1 MAQHINLKIG
11 LLSDTHGWLD
21 PKIFDHF
28 KACDEVW
35 HAGDIGDPKL
45 LSAFDRFKHF
55 RAVYG
60 NIDDGIIRQKY
71 PEFQAFQCEE
81 VHVWLIHITGY
92 PPLYTPQIRTKLS
105 QSQPDI
111 LVGGHSH
118 ILRVMHDIKRPPL
131 LYLNPGAAGR
141 HGSHHMRT
149 LLRFEIHHKNINN
162 IEVIELG
169 IRAALVDHD

>member
-1 MAQHINLKIG
+1 MKIG

-28 KACDEVW
+28 EKCDEVW
-35 HAGDIGDPKL
+35 HAGDIGDPEL
-45 LSAFDRFKHF
+45 LTAFDRFKHF
-55 RAVYG
+55 RAVSG
-60 NIDDGIIRQKY
+60 NIDDHTTREKY
-71 PEFQAFQCEE
+71 PVFHAFECEQL
-81 VHVWLIHITGY
+81 HIWLTHITGY
-92 PPLYTPQIRTKLS
+92 PPLYTPEIGIKLS
-105 QSQPDI
+105 QKQPDI

-141 HGSHHMRT
+141 HGAHHMRT
-149 LLRFEIHHKNINN
+149 LLRFEINEKKIHN

-169 IRAALVDHD
+169 PRATLAASL

>member
-1 MAQHINLKIG
+1 MKIG

-28 KACDEVW
+28 EKCDEVW
-35 HAGDIGDPKL
+35 HAGDIGDSEL
-45 LSAFDRFKHF
+45 LPVFDRFNHF

-60 NIDDGIIRQKY
+60 NIDDRTIRNKH
-71 PEFQAFQCEE
+71 PEFQSFQCEQ
-81 VHVWLIHITGY
+81 VHIWLIHISGY

-105 QSQPDI
+105 VEQPDI

-118 ILRVMHDIKRPPL
+118 ILRVMHDIKRPPM

-141 HGSHHMRT
+141 HGSHYMRT
-149 LLRFEIHHKNINN
+149 LLRFEINNKKVHN

-169 IRAALVDHD
+169 TRAALVEYD